1 MPQAPAAKKL
11 LILGAGVGGLSVIK
25 EIAAYDSA
33 AAILDEIDITI
44 VDEDFSHFLG
54 FTLPWVMRGWRAA
67 DSVPIRPTEAA
78 LNRIN
83 RVTGRVSTI
92 DPQRRQATLADDTT
106 LDFDALILA
115 TGARNAVDR
124 VPGLAD
130 AVIKGVAI
138 HYYDHDAAAVA
149 HRALSGFTGGRLMFL
164 VTSPVYRCPVAP
176 YEGAMLAADLLET
189 TGTRASTEITA
200 YTPEAQ
206 PMPSA
211 GPYAG
216 LELIEFLR
224 QRDIAFHAEHQ
235 VVAIDAERRVATFD
249 NGAEAGFDLLMF
261 IPPHRPAVTI
271 GDEDWISVDT
281 ATMAT
286 RHPGIYAI
294 GDTTAVTTP
303 WGRSLPKAAA
313 FARNGAVSAARS
325 ALHYLGIIGRTEELS
340 GQGYCYLD
348 TGAGAS
354 SLGAGDFF
362 AEPPE
367 IHLSTPSAELNR
379 QKNDEEQ
386 QWRALWE
393 TENPLLR

>member
-1 MPQAPAAKKL
+1 MPKVPAAKKL

-25 EIAAYDSA
+25 EIAGFGSA
-33 AAILDEIDITI
+33 AAILDKIDITI

-54 FTLPWVMRGWRAA
+54 FTLPWVMRGWRAP

-78 LNRIN
+78 LNRVN
-83 RVTGRVSTI
+83 RVTGRVSAI
-92 DPQRRQATLADDTT
+92 DPQRQQVTLDDDTT
-106 LDFDALILA
+106 LEFDALILA

-130 AVIKGVAI
+130 AVATGVAV
-138 HYYDHDAAAVA
+138 HYYDRDAAAEA
-149 HRALSGFTGGRLMFL
+149 HRVLSGFTGGRLMFL

-189 TGTRASTEITA
+189 TGARAATEIAA
-200 YTPEAQ
+200 YTPEVQ

-216 LELIEFLR
+216 GELVEFLR
-224 QRDIAFHAEHQ
+224 QRGISFHAEHQ
-235 VVAIDAERRVATFD
+235 VVAVDAARRVVTFD

-261 IPPHRPAVTI
+261 IPPHRPALTI
-271 GDEDWISVDT
+271 GDEDWISIDT

-286 RHPGIYAI
+286 RHSGIYAI
-294 GDTTAVTTP
+294 GDTTTVTTP

-325 ALHYLGIIGRTEELS
+325 ALHYLGILDRTEELS

-354 SLGAGDFF
+354 SRGAGDFF

-367 IHLSTPSAELNR
+367 IHLSSPSAELNR
-379 QKNDEEQ
+379 QKSDEEH

-393 TENPLLR
+393 TERPVLR